1 LEVFSYNIM
10 LSIYNNVTYVIGQIL
25 LFRLMLSLHKNTKLI
40 FLKKNCKIKIF
51 LFLVK
56 FFIKLAADAYDFG
69 YPLKEAK

>member
-1 LEVFSYNIM
+1 
-10 LSIYNNVTYVIGQIL
+10 
-25 LFRLMLSLHKNTKLI
+25 MLSLHKNTKLI